1 MTRSEFDAF
10 VYETLIHEEL
20 EKIKEILSF
29 YEIIYD
35 EDNDE
40 TMYDYARENARNN
53 IKKILAFYELGRE
66 VNR

>member
-10 VYETLIHEEL
+10 VYETLVHEEL

-35 EDNDE
+35 EDDE
-40 TMYDYARENARNN
+40 SMYDYARENARNN
-53 IKKILAFYELGRE
+53 IKKILAFYDLGKE
-66 VNR
+66 INR